1 MRIQAS
7 TFDYIYL
14 TDIEI
19 IMRLEDKGQILPAPV
34 LNKYP
39 QMVSEEIQKWSNI
52 ISATHWD
59 LYDRTKVDGADFYLG
74 KKELGH
80 IHLDGWVH
88 LATNKALSQAILK
101 NKLAEKFPYAQNWV
115 MFSIT
120 KKQDV
125 KKAILL
131 FQLNYDRLNGEPID
145 NLISKI
151 NI

>member
-1 MRIQAS
+1 MN
-7 TFDYIYL
+7 IYL

-19 IMRLEDKGQILPAPV
+19 IMRLEDKGQILPPPV

-59 LYDRTKVDGADFYLG
+59 LYDRTKVDGADFYQG

-88 LATNKALSQAILK
+88 LATNKELSQAILK

-125 KKAILL
+125 KKAILI

-145 NLISKI
+145 TLISKI

>member
-1 MRIQAS
+1 MLPQAA

-19 IMRLEDKGQILPAPV
+19 NMRLEDKGQILPPPV

-52 ISATHWD
+52 ISATHLD

-88 LATNKALSQAILK
+88 LATNKELSQLMLK

-115 MFSIT
+115 MFSI
-120 KKQDV
+120 KLRQ
-125 KKAILL
+125 A
-131 FQLNYDRLNGEPID
+131 QW
-145 NLISKI
+145 
-151 NI
+151 

>member
-1 MRIQAS
+1 LLPQAA

-19 IMRLEDKGQILPAPV
+19 NMRLEDKGQILPPPV

-52 ISATHWD
+52 ISATHLD

-88 LATNKALSQAILK
+88 LATNKELSQLMLK

-115 MFSIT
+115 MFSI
-120 KKQDV
+120 KLRQ
-125 KKAILL
+125 A
-131 FQLNYDRLNGEPID
+131 QW
-145 NLISKI
+145 
-151 NI
+151 

>member
-1 MRIQAS
+1 
-7 TFDYIYL
+7 
-14 TDIEI
+14 
-19 IMRLEDKGQILPAPV
+19 
-34 LNKYP
+34 
-39 QMVSEEIQKWSNI
+39 MVSEEIQMWSNI

-59 LYDRTKVDGADFYLG
+59 LYDRSKVDGADFYVG

-88 LATNKALSQAILK
+88 LATNKALAQVILK

-115 MFSIT
+115 MFSIA

-125 KKAILL
+125 KKAILH
-131 FQLNYDRLNGEPID
+131 FQLNYDMLNGEPID
-145 NLISKI
+145 ALISKL